1 MYQKLFTLQ
10 EDVFKVLAN
19 QKRLEIVQ
27 LLTDRELSVSQ
38 MVSMLGLSQS
48 NLSQHLSLLRH
59 AKVITARRDGQTIYY
74 HLSDQ
79 RVARACTMIKQMLK
93 DIYNLS
99 AEDELLYPIAKD
111 VVCGMRISVSQAGD
125 TSAYNNKQYYFCAS
139 GCKETFQANPQNYIK
154 VGVLHG

>member
-27 LLTDRELSVSQ
+27 LLNNRELSVSQ
-38 MVSMLGLSQS
+38 MISMLGLSQP
-48 NLSQHLSLLRH
+48 NLSQHLSLLRQ

-74 HLSDQ
+74 HLSDP
-79 RVARACTMIKQMLK
+79 RIAEACTMIKQMLK
-93 DIYNLS
+93 EIYNLS
-99 AEDELLYPIAKD
+99 AENELLYPITKD

-125 TSAYNNKQYYFCAS
+125 TTTYKDKQYYFCAS

-154 VGVLHG
+154 IGVLHG